1 MACGGC
7 GAATADGSS
16 LCGECGLLIANP
28 PVEPGVPPGLGS
40 LEIYLEQGRKAS
52 LGVKRVR
59 NHPALLVSE
68 RRMGRGRPSSFPM
81 TRAGWVEAWHAFRN
95 ADDVAA
101 AAYARRAAADAQRSR
116 ERAERGAMEQG
127 WAVNVDGG
135 QAVLSLHPDGLR
147 LDSAHGSTTYAWAS
161 GLGVTFPDHT
171 AATIAGGG
179 ADVVLEFASP
189 GEQRRFQAALRTV
202 QASANEAGARLD
214 VGEVGSSMSLRSRLP
229 LTTLQ
234 TAPNRKAFVDL
245 GLVTASVVMSR
256 NAISDAGAQ
265 FQSMFGG
272 PLTGV
277 EKSLDEALELGKDR
291 LSDAARR
298 LGADAVVG
306 VGVAMS
312 GTNSQGDR
320 SQLVVLT
327 GTAILTA
334 AQT

>member
-7 GAATADGSS
+7 GAATANGSS

-28 PVEPGVPPGLGS
+28 PNQPGVPAGLGS
-40 LEIYLEQGRKAS
+40 LEIPLEQGRKAS

-59 NHPALLVSE
+59 NQPVLLVSE
-68 RRMGRGRPSSFPM
+68 RRLGVGRPSSFPM
-81 TRAGWVEAWHAFRN
+81 TPTGWVDAWHAFRS
-95 ADDVAA
+95 ADEVAA
-101 AAYARRAAADAQRSR
+101 AAYARRAADEAQRSR

-147 LDSAHGSTTYAWAS
+147 IDSGQGSTSHAWAS
-161 GLGVTFPDHT
+161 GLEVTFPDHT

-179 ADVVLEFASP
+179 ADVDLEFASP
-189 GEQRRFQAALRTV
+189 GEQHRFRAALRTV
-202 QASANEAGARLD
+202 QTSANQAGARLD
-214 VGEVGSSMSLRSRLP
+214 VPELTSSMSLRSRLP
-229 LTTLQ
+229 LTTLPA
-234 TAPNRKAFVDL
+234 APNRKAFVDL

-265 FQSMFGG
+265 IQSMFGG
-272 PLTGV
+272 PLSGV

-306 VGVAMS
+306 VNVSMA
-312 GTNSQGDR
+312 GTNAQGDR
-320 SQLVVLT
+320 SQLVVLS
-327 GTAILTA
+327 GTAVLTA
-334 AQT
+334 AET